1 MSFIVIFGTLSFPAF
16 AYRQGSELECQLECV
31 WFFVH
36 STGVV
41 VSLGIDARLV
51 ALATVAI
58 VTVVAVTNSAHVRA
72 VSTARGTLRLL

>member
-1 MSFIVIFGTLSFPAF
+1 MSFIVVFGTLSFPAF
-16 AYRQGSELECQLECV
+16 AYRQGSELECV

-41 VSLGIDARLV
+41 VSLGIDTRLV

-72 VSTARGTLRLL
+72 VSTARCTLRLL